1 MPKIPVYDR
10 QFDRQSVSLN
20 APKQSFDTNI
30 AMFGGG
36 DAAGLKNL
44 GGGMADVGTVMLA
57 TAKRMQVEEDE
68 LAVAKAY
75 DDYHNRVSNFLI
87 GDGNPGSG
95 AYGRLGGSA
104 QGLTKEAK
112 AELEKMQSEVSGK
125 LTPAQQNAFSLK
137 AMSLSR
143 ESMVGVARHEA
154 GERRKDLINTH
165 QTLAKKEFDYA
176 LLNYTDA
183 DKVNSGLTR
192 GEESLR
198 TAAKYSGLSA
208 EQTDELVR
216 VGKSDA
222 LKNVAL
228 RFVKNGQYDLARG
241 FMGDDRMSGEDRAR
255 VQDALRPAEVA
266 DKADQLAEM
275 MTAKGFDKQS
285 AQKYLMDN
293 VEDLDVRRVAKQTFN
308 ALYASRKAE
317 ASAARQE
324 AIYATMDKVDA
335 LDGDLVAQYKF
346 MNSLPE
352 GPVKNAAARRYKEYA
367 SFAGIGFRTDPAA
380 YEDLADKITFAGITT
395 PGALK
400 EDPLAAKVSAKDLKR
415 LEGVLGGKQKTT
427 EADLKNAWLAAKGV
441 ANDGKT
447 PVKLNTAEKRELF
460 EFKRWAESKVADTNR
475 ADDPAYLQKL
485 ADTWTLQG
493 EKKGGSWF
501 GYGKDVTFGESLA
514 DPNWLPDTDKDTGA
528 AIRAK
533 FDANPALRDAWAKK
547 YDGDVDLAVRAY
559 HRRLLESGIDKL
571 QKQ

>member
-10 QFDRQSVSLN
+10 QFDKLPVSLN

-36 DAAGLKNL
+36 DAAAIKNL

-75 DDYHNRVSNFLI
+75 DDYHNRVSNFLV
-87 GDGNPGSG
+87 GDGSPGSG

-125 LTPAQQNAFSLK
+125 LTPSQQNAFSLK

-216 VGKSDA
+216 VSKSDA

-228 RFVKNGQYDLARG
+228 RFVKNGQYDSART
-241 FMGDDRMSGEDRAR
+241 FMVDDRMSGEDRAR

-275 MTAKGFDKQS
+275 MIAKGFDKQS
-285 AQKYLMDN
+285 AQRHLMEN

-317 ASAARQE
+317 AAAARQE
-324 AIYATMDKVDA
+324 AIYAAMDKVDA
-335 LDGDLVAQYKF
+335 LDGDLVAQHKF
-346 MNSLPE
+346 VNSFPE
-352 GPVKNAAARRYKEYA
+352 GPVKNAALRRYKEYA

-427 EADLKNAWLAAKGV
+427 EADLKNAWLAAKGM

-447 PVKLNTAEKRELF
+447 PVTLETDDKRDLF

-485 ADTWTLQG
+485 ADIWTLQG

-501 GYGKDVTFGESLA
+501 GYGEDATFGKSLA

-533 FDANPALRDAWAKK
+533 FDVNPDLRDAWAQK